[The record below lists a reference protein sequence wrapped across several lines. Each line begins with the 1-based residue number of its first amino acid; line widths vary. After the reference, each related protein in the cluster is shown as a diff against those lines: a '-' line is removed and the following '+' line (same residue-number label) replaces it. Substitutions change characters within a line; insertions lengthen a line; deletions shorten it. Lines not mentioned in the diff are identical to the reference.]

1 MMELDE
7 ENEADSR
14 LEDDDH
20 MMVVITMVKDDMLM
34 LMEKEDDG
42 RVSQEDSITTVMM
55 EEVGGLEMVKC
66 PVHKPLLGPDLKYLR
81 LAHRHRTSWA
91 KLCHCQAQLKLGH
104 SKTAVDLLC
113 CARFC

>member
-1 MMELDE
+1 MMELDQ

-66 PVHKPLLGPDLKYLR
+66 TVKTITWTRFKVF
-81 LAHRHRTSWA
+81 TVST
-91 KLCHCQAQLKLGH
+91 QTQNKLGQAMPLP
-104 SKTAVDLLC
+104 SPVKVRA
-113 CARFC
+113 F